1 MQTLQHFDRNFLSL
15 TLMQHAT
22 AALCGTFVIR
32 VLKLRCRSPLFALG
46 LWEGWFRAGL
56 EAAENPTCGG
66 SHLSWGRQRRSG
78 WGVSVAC
85 GPPHVPSE
93 AGRTPGRTGP
103 TASSQLL
110 RLPAHAPSPCAAA
123 RQYKPMPAELQNWG
137 FYRLVCVY
145 TLGFCLTNGAFGAVN
160 ASLVDTVKAGE
171 PIATVILTLL
181 FLPGEKVTLPI
192 FLSLLPIVAGV
203 AVSSM
208 SDASFQLLG
217 LAMAMGSNLCFS
229 ARSICAKL
237 LRSTLGKQMD
247 NANLFVHVNAYG
259 AMALLPA
266 VLLMEGPA
274 LYEQLV
280 EGGPARRLLILNG
293 VVYWLNNQM
302 NFLVLEKVDAVTHG
316 LINCGRRVANIAFA
330 IVWFRVP
337 VTIFN
342 GIGMALALF
351 GTFSYMRAKQQ
362 MCAAGPTVRSAWPRP
377 GLGSDSSAPRI
388 AARRSKPSAAT
399 PQKSKQY

>member
-1 MQTLQHFDRNFLSL
+1 MKRPASVNSLSTLSEDEPWKEGDSVDEPGPDPDGVAVRRPPSGVFSGAGDSGVWPGQPVQGAIAFITPMTMLYILVWYISGAFTNSSSKQTLQHFDKNFLSL
-15 TLMQHAT
+15 TLMQHAS
-22 AALCGTFVIR
+22 AAICGGFAIR
-32 VLKLRCRSPLFALG
+32 VL
-46 LWEGWFRAGL
+46 
-56 EAAENPTCGG
+56 
-66 SHLSWGRQRRSG
+66 
-78 WGVSVAC
+78 
-85 GPPHVPSE
+85 
-93 AGRTPGRTGP
+93 
-103 TASSQLL
+103 QL
-110 RLPAHAPSPCAAA
+110 
-123 RQYKPMPAELQNWG
+123 RQYKPLPTELQNWG
-137 FYRLVCVY
+137 FYRLVLVY
-145 TLGFCLTNGAFGAVN
+145 TMGFCLTNGAFGAVN

-181 FLPGEKVTLPI
+181 FLPGETVTLPI

-203 AVSSM
+203 GVSSM
-208 SDASFQLLG
+208 SDASFQMLG

-229 ARSICAKL
+229 ARSICAKM
-237 LRSTLGKQMD
+237 LRSSLGKKMD

-259 AMALLPA
+259 ALALLPA
-266 VLLMEGPA
+266 VLLLEGPA

-280 EGGPARRLLILNG
+280 EGGPARKLLLING

-362 MCAAGPTVRSAWPRP
+362 ISANAAKKRS
-377 GLGSDSSAPRI
+377 
-388 AARRSKPSAAT
+388 
-399 PQKSKQY
+399 